1 MSIKKTVS
9 IALVAIVAL
18 MVLVVVITLRN
29 LDGIVKDVIET
40 TGSKITGTPVTLDSV
55 KITLRDGR
63 GELHKLAIAN
73 PKGFESSPYIFSMN
87 EIALQVSPKSLSGP
101 VVVINEILVDGMD
114 ITAEQKGATTN
125 IQTLLKDIKE
135 RSAKKPA
142 SEEEKPAE
150 PAKKEEGAD
159 IRLMVENLSFTNAK
173 LNLMTEDKGD
183 HTLKM
188 PNIVM
193 TNLGD
198 KQTGLTP
205 DELSEQILNRLLA
218 KTERVV
224 ADHLKDIARK
234 KLEEE
239 LSKKLSD
246 KDKENL
252 NKLKSLFQ

>member
-40 TGSKITGTPVTLDSV
+40 TGSKITGTPVTLNSV

-63 GELHKLAIAN
+63 GELNQLAIAN
-73 PKGFESSPYIFSMN
+73 PKGFESPDIFSMN
-87 EIALQVSPKSLSGP
+87 AIALQVSPKSLSGP

-142 SEEEKPAE
+142 GEEEKPAE

-159 IRLMVENLSFTNAK
+159 IRLMVENLSFTNATLK
-173 LNLMTEDKGD
+173 LMTEDKGD

-198 KQTGLTP
+198 KTTGLTP
-205 DELSEQILNRLLA
+205 DELSEEILNRLLA
-218 KTERVV
+218 QTEKVV
-224 ADHLKDIARK
+224 ADRLQDIARK